1 MTRER
6 TDVVVVGAGPTGLLL
21 AIELTLG
28 GADVIVI
35 ERLTEPD
42 QTIKA
47 GAIGALAGEALERRG
62 LGDAMNAVERSM
74 ADSMSR
80 LMKGAGD
87 ASDLPFKKF
96 GGHFSGIFLIDQTRQ
111 REPDRRLRGV
121 NQQALETMLGE
132 RAHALGIEISA
143 AAN

>member
-1 MTRER
+1 M
-6 TDVVVVGAGPTGLLL
+6 VGAGPTGLLL

-87 ASDLPFKKF
+87 ASELPFKKF

-111 REPDRRLRGV
+111 REPDRRLRGGEPASPG
-121 NQQALETMLGE
+121 NDARRARPRARHRDQARLRVDRFRG
-132 RAHALGIEISA
+132 
-143 AAN
+143 